1 MDLLC
6 LGELLIDF
14 VPTVLG
20 RKLRDVPAFE
30 KAAGGAPGN
39 VACGFSR
46 LGGSSGFIGKVG
58 NDEFG
63 HFLEQTLQGCG
74 VDTSYLYKSDEALT
88 CLAFVS
94 LKADGDRDFAFYRNP
109 SADMLLRAD
118 EIPVEAVQAAN
129 IFHYGSITLIDEPVR
144 SATLLGARAAGEA
157 GRLVSFDPNL
167 RPQLWPSLEQ
177 ARAAIL
183 EGMRWAGMVK
193 VSDEELA
200 FITGM
205 ECGGGGVADAG
216 GCGSAAAAAAG
227 AEAVAASAANAAVQA
242 LLAQFPNLRMVAL
255 TSGPEG
261 SALYTRNQVIRV
273 PGFSV
278 EAVDTT
284 GAGDGFLAG
293 LLFQMNRQMRGG
305 ESGGSLPFDWNQS
318 DRFWAEAARFGNAI
332 GAMVVTKR
340 GGIPAMPEM
349 SAVEKFLAE
358 CEV

>member
-118 EIPVEAVQAAN
+118 EIPVEAVRAAN

-177 ARAAIL
+177 ARQAIL

-200 FITGM
+200 FITGI
-205 ECGGGGVADAG
+205 ECGGGGGADAG
-216 GCGSAAAAAAG
+216 GCGSAANGAADTAADG
-227 AEAVAASAANAAVQA
+227 AVQA
-242 LLAQFPNLRMVAL
+242 LLTQFPNLRMVAL

-261 SALYTRNQVIRV
+261 STLYTRDQAIRV
-273 PGFSV
+273 PGFRV

-293 LLFQMNRQMRGG
+293 LLFQMNRQIEGG
-305 ESGGSLPFDWNQS
+305 EAGGAFGWNKP
-318 DRFWAEAARFGNAI
+318 DRFWAEAARFGNAV

-340 GGIPAMPEM
+340 GGIPSMPEM
-349 SAVEKFLAE
+349 AAVERFMAE
-358 CEV
+358 CGA